1 MLELTHLCVKSGMK
15 KINYELQQKE
25 VLTGFQLYNKYN
37 AHLSLG
43 SLTYEL
49 EGLVSVIL
57 GCLGL

>member
-1 MLELTHLCVKSGMK
+1 MK